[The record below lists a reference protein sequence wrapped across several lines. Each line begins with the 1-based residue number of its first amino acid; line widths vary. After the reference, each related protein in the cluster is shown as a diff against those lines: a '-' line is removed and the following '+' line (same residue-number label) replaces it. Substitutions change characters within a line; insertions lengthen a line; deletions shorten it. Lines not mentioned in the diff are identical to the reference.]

1 MSLAMPV
8 VWSDNCRL
16 HDPGGEFWV
25 GVRTEGTEVAA
36 RVDAVRDSLVGNGAR
51 IVEAESHPDES
62 LLRVHDDS
70 LLSYLASAWEE
81 WTTAGL
87 PEDPGQ
93 DRVVPYV
100 FAHASLTSGRSPH
113 IPAATWAKPGYFA
126 YDTMTLIGPGTWEAA
141 RAAVDVALTAVDFV
155 LDGEPTAYGCCRP
168 PGHHAAR
175 ACYGGSCYLN
185 NAAVAAAELVE
196 RIGGPVAVLDV
207 DAHHGNGTQ
216 ELFYDRADVVV
227 GSVHV
232 DPGAGWFPHFL
243 GFADET
249 GAGAGQGTNVNI
261 PLAPGSGDG
270 EWLAAVGLLVEL
282 ARSHEVQALVVPLG
296 VDAAAGDPESPLQVT
311 ATGFRE
317 AGRQLGALGLPTVF
331 VQEGG
336 YDLSTLGD
344 LVAETL
350 LGVEEGIR

>member
-1 MSLAMPV
+1 MREA
-8 VWSDNCRL
+8 
-16 HDPGGEFWV
+16 
-25 GVRTEGTEVAA
+25 
-36 RVDAVRDSLVGNGAR
+36 LVGNGAR
-51 IVEAESHPDES
+51 IVAAEGHPDES

-81 WTTAGL
+81 WTAAGL

-100 FAHASLTSGRSPH
+100 FAHASLTSGRPPH

-126 YDTMTLIGPGTWEAA
+126 YDTMTLVGPGTWEAA
-141 RAAVDVALTAVDFV
+141 RAAVDVALTAVDLV
-155 LDGEPTAYGCCRP
+155 LGGEPIAYGCCRP

-196 RIGGPVAVLDV
+196 RTGGLVAVLDI

-243 GFADET
+243 GFADEN
-249 GAGAGQGTNVNI
+249 GAGAGEGANVNI
-261 PLAPGSGDG
+261 PLAPGSGDI
-270 EWLAAVGLLVEL
+270 EWLAAVGQLVEL
-282 ARSHEVQALVVPLG
+282 ARSRKVQAVVVPLG
-296 VDAAAGDPESPLQVT
+296 VDAAAGDPESPLRVS
-311 ATGFRE
+311 AAGFRE
-317 AGRQLGALGLPTVF
+317 AGRRIGALGLPTVL

-350 LGVEEGIR
+350 LGVEEGIQ